1 MSTPLPFRSLIEEP
15 VASLRAISAYLH
27 RCSLDETLVELVFLR
42 ASQINGCAYCL
53 DMHARA
59 LRQHGER
66 QQRLDTLA
74 AWREAPGFSPR
85 ERAALEWTEAVT
97 RLADRPVAESLY
109 EAARRDFSDKEFADL
124 TMAVAVINAWNR
136 LCASL
141 RAAPPERT

>member
-1 MSTPLPFRSLIEEP
+1 MSTSIPFWSLVEEP

-27 RCSLDETLVELVFLR
+27 HCSLDETLVELVFLR

-59 LRQHGER
+59 LRQRGER

-74 AWREAPGFSPR
+74 AWREAPGFSAR

-97 RLADRPVAESLY
+97 RLADRPVPDSLY
-109 EAARRDFSDKEFADL
+109 EAARRAFSDKELAEL
-124 TMAVAVINAWNR
+124 TMAIAVINAWNR

-141 RAAPPERT
+141 RVAPAERP